1 MKLRGLVNIFVKSSV
16 PAWAFTLTFVA
27 AVLGGLYFVEHFRQ
41 DRGRRLAATLWEIHQ
56 PPVESIVLV
65 VPSVVRLNDVR
76 LHLGLGGPLRGCGS
90 FAVLSFHPSPRL
102 TGLYTSGKI
111 RLHPPPNSRRG
122 WSKLDVQHPCRCG
135 SARRPF
141 AESASILSQIDNRKP
156 LLRKHSAAPHLRH
169 NLQVFERYRYRIPGR
184 SAR

>member
-102 TGLYTSGKI
+102 TGLC
-111 RLHPPPNSRRG
+111 
-122 WSKLDVQHPCRCG
+122 W
-135 SARRPF
+135 F
-141 AESASILSQIDNRKP
+141 
-156 LLRKHSAAPHLRH
+156 
-169 NLQVFERYRYRIPGR
+169 
-184 SAR
+184 